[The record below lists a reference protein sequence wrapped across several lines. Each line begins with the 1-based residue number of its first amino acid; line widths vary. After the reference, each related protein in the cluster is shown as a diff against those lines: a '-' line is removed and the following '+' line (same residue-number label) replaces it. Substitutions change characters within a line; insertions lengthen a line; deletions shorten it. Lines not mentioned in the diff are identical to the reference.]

1 MFVCTGNTCRSAM
14 AHHMLEKMI
23 KEINALLKDKCRLQ
37 SMSKNT
43 RDNFERFEM
52 ENIIKKWKNIF
63 ERLEK

>member
-1 MFVCTGNTCRSAM
+1 MKSLRISCQLFLYHT
-14 AHHMLEKMI
+14 K
-23 KEINALLKDKCRLQ
+23 INALLKDKCRLQ

>member
-1 MFVCTGNTCRSAM
+1 
-14 AHHMLEKMI
+14 
-23 KEINALLKDKCRLQ
+23 
-37 SMSKNT
+37 MSKNT